1 MFMDLFKVFLAT
13 LGAIV
18 VLFFLSK
25 LMGNKQITKMNMF
38 DYINGITIGSIAA
51 EMATSLETDVL
62 KPLLAMILF
71 GVVTYIISVVTNKS
85 IVARRLIT
93 GKSIVLLDKD
103 KLYRNNFS
111 KVKMNLTEF
120 LEELRS
126 QGYFSIDDVE
136 LVVFEPSGKLSI
148 LPKSQKRPCTTG
160 DLSLAVPK
168 DRPEINVILDGK
180 ILQKNLK
187 FSGNNIE
194 WLNKKL
200 KANKLLTEEVFLAI
214 VNDDNEIT
222 FYKNQDYKNKNDIFQ

>member
-25 LMGNKQITKMNMF
+25 LMGNKQISKMNMF

-51 EMATSLETDVL
+51 EMATSLEADVL

-71 GVVTYIISVVTNKS
+71 GVVTYVISIITNKS
-85 IVARRLIT
+85 TALRRLIT
-93 GKSIVLLDKD
+93 GKSIVLFDNG
-103 KLYRNNFS
+103 KLYKNNF
-111 KVKMNLTEF
+111 KKAKIDMTEF

-126 QGYFSIDDVE
+126 NGYFSMGDIE

-148 LPKSQKRPCTTG
+148 MPKPQKRPCTTG
-160 DLSLAVPK
+160 DLALAVPK
-168 DRPEINVILDGK
+168 DRPEVNVILDGK

-187 FSGNNIE
+187 YSGNNLE

-200 KANKLLTEEVFLAI
+200 KSNNLLTKEVFLAT
-214 VNDDNEIT
+214 VNNDNEIT
-222 FYKNQDYKNKNDIFQ
+222 FYKSHNYKSKNDIFQ